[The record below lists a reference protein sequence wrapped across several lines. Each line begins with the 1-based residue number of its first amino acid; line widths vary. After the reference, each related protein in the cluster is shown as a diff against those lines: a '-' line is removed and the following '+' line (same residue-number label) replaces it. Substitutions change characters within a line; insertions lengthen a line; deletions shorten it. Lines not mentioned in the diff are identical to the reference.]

1 MNAENSRIA
10 ILPFSINYIIN
21 FIVSRCNTLRWNTFS
36 RTENSMDLINFCL
49 NIVEKREI
57 IAIVY
62 TLGLIL
68 SQGYSRFLITSS
80 ISNLE
85 KKRTRRIAG
94 GKESLSRFASQDNWL
109 KESSNALIVHCH
121 SVSLAQDASLALDTN
136 FRSDLSDTITISS
149 SMQPVV
155 HWNRI
160 YIYLR
165 NHFRDHPVFV
175 TQPRRYSIETA
186 VISSRL
192 NRDIG
197 LTSISLRLVDEHSV
211 VEHALEK

>member
-1 MNAENSRIA
+1 
-10 ILPFSINYIIN
+10 
-21 FIVSRCNTLRWNTFS
+21 
-36 RTENSMDLINFCL
+36 MDLINFCL
-49 NIVEKREI
+49 NIVQKKKEI

-68 SQGYSRFLITSS
+68 SQEYSRFLITSS
-80 ISNLE
+80 ISNL
-85 KKRTRRIAG
+85 KKKKNSSNRRRKRIVVSLCEPGQLAQRVL
-94 GKESLSRFASQDNWL
+94 ERAYRSLSLCFSGTGCIARIGHQLSIGSIRHDNDFLLDATGGPL
-109 KESSNALIVHCH
+109 KSY
-121 SVSLAQDASLALDTN
+121 
-136 FRSDLSDTITISS
+136 
-149 SMQPVV
+149 
-155 HWNRI
+155 I

-197 LTSISLRLVDEHSV
+197 LTSISLVPSPRGRTLRGGTRVG
-211 VEHALEK
+211 KIK

>member
-1 MNAENSRIA
+1 
-10 ILPFSINYIIN
+10 
-21 FIVSRCNTLRWNTFS
+21 
-36 RTENSMDLINFCL
+36 MDLINFCL
-49 NIVEKREI
+49 NIVEKKEI

-80 ISNLE
+80 LSNLK

-197 LTSISLRLVDEHSV
+197 LTSISLVPSPRGRTLRGGTRVG
-211 VEHALEK
+211 KIK